1 MMDLTATDVRC
12 ALFASA
18 LQQADRPSADTVAA
32 AVSATLADLGLTGCL
47 GRMAQEF
54 GDHPEAAWERMRWA
68 GELTGGEAVTPLDQQ
83 AAGLNV
89 IA

>member
-18 LQQADRPSADTVAA
+18 LQQADRPSADMVAA

-47 GRMAQEF
+47 GRIAQEF
-54 GDHPEAAWERMRWA
+54 GDHPEAACARMRWA
-68 GELTGGEAVTPLDQQ
+68 GEMASSLRVGAPTSQ
-83 AAGLNV
+83 A
-89 IA
+89 